1 MGNYLLNIL
10 IIFIKG
16 GKGFYLWKEILNI
29 FGIIDYKNF
38 DNIILFIIWYL
49 MIGEWIKMYF

>member
-10 IIFIKG
+10 IIFIKE
-16 GKGFYLWKEILNI
+16 GKGFYLWIEILNI
-29 FGIIDYKNF
+29 FGIIDYRNF

-49 MIGEWIKMYF
+49 MIG

>member
-29 FGIIDYKNF
+29 FGIIDYRNF
-38 DNIILFIIWYL
+38 DKIILFIIWYL
-49 MIGEWIKMYF
+49 MIG